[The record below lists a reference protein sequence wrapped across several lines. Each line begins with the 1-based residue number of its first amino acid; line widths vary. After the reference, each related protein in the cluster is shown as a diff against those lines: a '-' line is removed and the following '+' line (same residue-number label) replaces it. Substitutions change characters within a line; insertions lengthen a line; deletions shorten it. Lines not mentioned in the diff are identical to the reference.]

1 MKWWATSQPMRSS
14 QRLGDGSN
22 AGKGHNDTARTI
34 DKSERL
40 GHALDLMEK
49 NDLRRLLV
57 TNKNKMGGIITT
69 RQIARVL
76 GTRKSLGMPASSLH
90 VASATMD
97 SIIKVL
103 PDMDVDDAMV
113 LLQKTSILVA
123 MDGEKVLGWVRP
135 REILAAV
142 KVSGMASDAMRFP
155 LTANPN
161 DRLVHA
167 RRMMLDR
174 DVGRLPVVEA
184 GRLVG
189 IISEVDVATSLRAF
203 RDLND
208 TASKQYAR
216 IYNILVSDVMTHD
229 VKYVYVDTPL
239 DEVKKIILTENRGG
253 LPVLN
258 RREEVVGM
266 ITRRSVLD
274 YLVRT
279 G

>member
-1 MKWWATSQPMRSS
+1 MQVKEIMSEPV
-14 QRLGDGSN
+14 
-22 AGKGHNDTARTI
+22 KI

-40 GHALDLMEK
+40 GHALDQMEK

-57 TNKNKMGGIITT
+57 TNKDKLGGVITT

-76 GTRKSLGMPASSLH
+76 GARKSLGMPASSLH

-97 SIIKVL
+97 SLIKVL
-103 PDMDVDDAMV
+103 PDMQVDDALALM
-113 LLQKTSILVA
+113 QKTGVLVV
-123 MDGEKVLGWVRP
+123 MDGEKVMGWVRP
-135 REILAAV
+135 REVLTAV
-142 KVSGMASDAMRFP
+142 KVSGTAADAMRVP
-155 LTANPN
+155 LTVNPN

-174 DVGRLPVVEA
+174 DVGRLPVVES

-189 IISEVDVATSLRAF
+189 IISERDIARSLRAF

-229 VKYVYVDTPL
+229 VQYVYVDTPL
-239 DEVKKIILTENRGG
+239 EEVKRIILEEDRGG

-258 RREEVVGM
+258 HREEVVGM
-266 ITRRSVLD
+266 ITRRSILD
-274 YLVRT
+274 YLART
-279 G
+279 R

>member
-1 MKWWATSQPMRSS
+1 MQVKDIMSEPV
-14 QRLGDGSN
+14 
-22 AGKGHNDTARTI
+22 TI

-40 GHALDLMEK
+40 GHALDIMEK

-57 TNKNKMGGIITT
+57 TNKDKLGGIITT

-76 GTRKSLGMPASSLH
+76 GARKSLGMPASSLH

-97 SIIKVL
+97 SLIKVL
-103 PDMDVDDAMV
+103 PDMQVEDAMI
-113 LLQKTSILVA
+113 LLQKTSVLVA
-123 MDGEKVLGWVRP
+123 MDGEKVFGWVRP
-135 REILAAV
+135 REVLATV
-142 KVSGMASDAMRFP
+142 KVNGTASDAMRFP

-174 DVGRLPVVEA
+174 DVGRLPVVEG

-189 IISEVDVATSLRAF
+189 IISEGDVAKSLRAF

-208 TASKQYAR
+208 TASKQYTR
-216 IYNILVSDVMTHD
+216 IFNILVSDVMTHD
-229 VKYVYVDTPL
+229 VQYVYADTPL
-239 DEVKKIILTENRGG
+239 DEVKKIILEENRGG
-253 LPVLN
+253 LPVLSS
-258 RREEVVGM
+258 REEVVGM
-266 ITRRSVLD
+266 ITRRSILD

>member
-1 MKWWATSQPMRSS
+1 MQVKDIMSEPV
-14 QRLGDGSN
+14 
-22 AGKGHNDTARTI
+22 TI

-49 NDLRRLLV
+49 HDLRRLLV
-57 TNKNKMGGIITT
+57 TNKDKMGGIITM

-97 SIIKVL
+97 SVIKVL
-103 PDMDVDDAMV
+103 PDMDVQDAMV
-113 LLQKTSILVA
+113 LLQKTGVLAA

-135 REILAAV
+135 REIIAAV
-142 KVSGMASDAMRFP
+142 NVSGMASEAMRFP
-155 LTANPN
+155 LTSNPN

-174 DVGRLPVVEA
+174 GVGRLPVVEG

-189 IISEVDVATSLRAF
+189 IISERDVAKSLRAF

-208 TASKQYAR
+208 TASKQYTR
-216 IYNILVSDVMTHD
+216 IYNILVSDVMTHY
-229 VKYVYVDTPL
+229 VKYVYADTPL

-253 LPVLN
+253 LPVLS

>member
-1 MKWWATSQPMRSS
+1 MCKTPWS
-14 QRLGDGSN
+14 
-22 AGKGHNDTARTI
+22 
-34 DKSERL
+34 
-40 GHALDLMEK
+40 
-49 NDLRRLLV
+49 
-57 TNKNKMGGIITT
+57 
-69 RQIARVL
+69 
-76 GTRKSLGMPASSLH
+76 
-90 VASATMD
+90 
-97 SIIKVL
+97 
-103 PDMDVDDAMV
+103 
-113 LLQKTSILVA
+113 LLQKTGVLVA

-142 KVSGMASDAMRFP
+142 NVSGMASDAMRFP
-155 LTANPN
+155 LTSNPH

-174 DVGRLPVVEA
+174 GVGRLPVVEG

-189 IISEVDVATSLRAF
+189 IISERDVAKSLRAF

-216 IYNILVSDVMTHD
+216 IYNLLVSDVMTHD

>member
-1 MKWWATSQPMRSS
+1 MQVKDIMSEPV
-14 QRLGDGSN
+14 
-22 AGKGHNDTARTI
+22 KI

-40 GHALDLMEK
+40 GHALDQMEK

-57 TNKNKMGGIITT
+57 TNKDKLGGVITT

-76 GTRKSLGMPASSLH
+76 GARKSLGMPASSLH

-97 SIIKVL
+97 SLIKVL
-103 PDMDVDDAMV
+103 PDMQVDDAMA
-113 LLQKTSILVA
+113 LMQKTGVLVV
-123 MDGEKVLGWVRP
+123 MDGEKVMGWVRP
-135 REILAAV
+135 REVLSAV
-142 KVSGMASDAMRFP
+142 KVSGTAGDAMRVP
-155 LTANPN
+155 LTVNPN

-174 DVGRLPVVEA
+174 DVGRLPVVES

-189 IISEVDVATSLRAF
+189 IISERDIARSLRAF

-229 VKYVYVDTPL
+229 VQYVYVDTPL
-239 DEVKKIILTENRGG
+239 EEVKKIILEEDRGG

-266 ITRRSVLD
+266 ITRRSILD
-274 YLVRT
+274 YLART
-279 G
+279 R

>member
-1 MKWWATSQPMRSS
+1 MQVKDIMSEPV
-14 QRLGDGSN
+14 
-22 AGKGHNDTARTI
+22 TI

-49 NDLRRLLV
+49 HDLRRLLV
-57 TNKNKMGGIITT
+57 TNKDKMGGIITM

-97 SIIKVL
+97 SVIKVL
-103 PDMDVDDAMV
+103 PDMDVQDAMV
-113 LLQKTSILVA
+113 LLQKTGVLAA

-142 KVSGMASDAMRFP
+142 KVSGMASEAMRFP
-155 LTANPN
+155 LTSNPN

-174 DVGRLPVVEA
+174 GVGRLPVVEG

-189 IISEVDVATSLRAF
+189 IISERDVAKSLRAF

-208 TASKQYAR
+208 TASKQYTR

-229 VKYVYVDTPL
+229 VKYVYADTPL

-258 RREEVVGM
+258 HREEVVGM
-266 ITRRSVLD
+266 ITRRSILD
-274 YLVRT
+274 FLVRT
-279 G
+279 R

>member
-1 MKWWATSQPMRSS
+1 MQVKDIMSEPV
-14 QRLGDGSN
+14 
-22 AGKGHNDTARTI
+22 KI

-40 GHALDLMEK
+40 GHALDQMEK

-57 TNKNKMGGIITT
+57 TNKDKLGGVITT

-76 GTRKSLGMPASSLH
+76 GARKSLGMPASSLH

-97 SIIKVL
+97 SLIKVL
-103 PDMDVDDAMV
+103 PDMQVDDAMA
-113 LLQKTSILVA
+113 LMQKTGVLVV
-123 MDGEKVLGWVRP
+123 MDGEKVMGWVRP
-135 REILAAV
+135 REVLSAV
-142 KVSGMASDAMRFP
+142 KVSGTAGDAMRVP
-155 LTANPN
+155 LTVNPN

-174 DVGRLPVVEA
+174 DVGRLPVVES

-189 IISEVDVATSLRAF
+189 IISERDIARSMRAF

-229 VKYVYVDTPL
+229 VQYVYVDTPL
-239 DEVKKIILTENRGG
+239 EEVKKIILEEDRGG

-266 ITRRSVLD
+266 ITRRSILD
-274 YLVRT
+274 YLART
-279 G
+279 R

>member
-1 MKWWATSQPMRSS
+1 MQVKDIMTEP
-14 QRLGDGSN
+14 L
-22 AGKGHNDTARTI
+22 TI
-34 DKSERL
+34 DKSERI

-49 NDLRRLLV
+49 NDTRRLLV
-57 TNKNKMGGIITT
+57 TNKDKLGGIITT
-69 RQIARVL
+69 RQIARIL

-90 VASATMD
+90 VAAATLD
-97 SIIKVL
+97 AVIKVL
-103 PDMDVDDAMV
+103 PDMSVDDAKV
-113 LLQKTSILVA
+113 LLQKTSVLVA
-123 MDGEKVLGWVRP
+123 VDGDKILGWVRP

-142 KVSGMASDAMRFP
+142 NMNGKAADAMRVP
-155 LTANPN
+155 LSVRPD

-174 DVGRLPVVEA
+174 DVGRLPVVDA

-189 IISEVDVATSLRAF
+189 ILSERDVAKALRAF

-216 IYNILVSDVMTHD
+216 IYNLLVSDVMTHD
-229 VKYVYVDTPL
+229 VKSVRMDSPL
-239 DEVKKIILTENRGG
+239 EDVKNIILTENRGG
-253 LPVLN
+253 VPVLN
-258 RREEVVGM
+258 QKDELVGM
-266 ITRRSVLD
+266 ITRRSLID

>member
-1 MKWWATSQPMRSS
+1 
-14 QRLGDGSN
+14 
-22 AGKGHNDTARTI
+22 
-34 DKSERL
+34 
-40 GHALDLMEK
+40 
-49 NDLRRLLV
+49 
-57 TNKNKMGGIITT
+57 
-69 RQIARVL
+69 
-76 GTRKSLGMPASSLH
+76 SLH

-97 SIIKVL
+97 AVIKVL
-103 PDMDVDDAMV
+103 PDMDVQDAMV
-113 LLQKTSILVA
+113 LLQKTGVLVA

-135 REILAAV
+135 REILASV
-142 KVSGMASDAMRFP
+142 NVSGMASDAMRFP
-155 LTANPN
+155 LTSNPN

-174 DVGRLPVVEA
+174 GVGRLPVVEG

-189 IISEVDVATSLRAF
+189 IISERDVAKSLRAF

>member
-1 MKWWATSQPMRSS
+1 MQVRDIISEPV
-14 QRLGDGSN
+14 
-22 AGKGHNDTARTI
+22 TI

-57 TNKNKMGGIITT
+57 TNKDKLGGIITM

-103 PDMDVDDAMV
+103 PDMDVQDAMV
-113 LLQKTSILVA
+113 LLQKTGVLVA
-123 MDGEKVLGWVRP
+123 MDGEKVMGWVRP

-142 KVSGMASDAMRFP
+142 NVSGLASDAMRFP
-155 LTANPN
+155 LTSNPN

-174 DVGRLPVVEA
+174 GVGRLPVVEG

-189 IISEVDVATSLRAF
+189 IISERDVAKSLRAF

-208 TASKQYAR
+208 TASKQYSR
-216 IYNILVSDVMTHD
+216 IFNILVSDVMTRD
-229 VKYVYVDTPL
+229 VKYVYADTPL

>member
-1 MKWWATSQPMRSS
+1 MQVKDIMKKPI
-14 QRLGDGSN
+14 
-22 AGKGHNDTARTI
+22 TI

-57 TNKNKMGGIITT
+57 TNKDKMGGVITT

-90 VASATMD
+90 VAAATMD
-97 SIIKVL
+97 AVIKVL
-103 PDMDVDDAMV
+103 PDMSVDDAMI
-113 LLQKTSILVA
+113 LLQKTLVLVV
-123 MDGEKVLGWVRP
+123 MDGEKILGWVQP
-135 REILAAV
+135 RDILAAV
-142 KVSGMASDAMRFP
+142 NVSGIASDAMRYP

-174 DVGRLPVVEA
+174 DVGRLPVVDA

-189 IISEVDVATSLRAF
+189 IISERDVAKSLRAF

-208 TASKQYAR
+208 TASRQNAR
-216 IYNILVSDVMTHD
+216 IDNILVSDIMTHD
-229 VKYVYVDTPL
+229 VKHVFTDTPL

-258 RREEVVGM
+258 RKEEVVGM
-266 ITRRSVLD
+266 ITRRSLLD
-274 YLVRT
+274 YLMRT
-279 G
+279 R

>member
-1 MKWWATSQPMRSS
+1 MQVKDIMSEPV
-14 QRLGDGSN
+14 
-22 AGKGHNDTARTI
+22 TI

-49 NDLRRLLV
+49 HDLRRLLV
-57 TNKNKMGGIITT
+57 TNKDKMGGIITM

-97 SIIKVL
+97 SVIKVL
-103 PDMDVDDAMV
+103 PDMDVQDAMV
-113 LLQKTSILVA
+113 LLQKTGVLAA

-135 REILAAV
+135 REIIAAV
-142 KVSGMASDAMRFP
+142 NVSGMASDAMRFP
-155 LTANPN
+155 LTSNPN

-174 DVGRLPVVEA
+174 GVGRLPVVEG

-189 IISEVDVATSLRAF
+189 IISERDVAKSLRAF

-208 TASKQYAR
+208 TASKQYTR
-216 IYNILVSDVMTHD
+216 IYNILVSDVMTQD

-258 RREEVVGM
+258 HREEVVGM
-266 ITRRSVLD
+266 ITRRSILD

>member
-1 MKWWATSQPMRSS
+1 MRVMDIMSEPV
-14 QRLGDGSN
+14 
-22 AGKGHNDTARTI
+22 TI

-57 TNKNKMGGIITT
+57 TNKDKVGGIITM

-97 SIIKVL
+97 SVIRVL
-103 PDMDVDDAMV
+103 PDMDVQDAAV
-113 LLQKTSILVA
+113 LLQKTGVLVA

-135 REILAAV
+135 REILAAL
-142 KVSGMASDAMRFP
+142 KVSGIASDAMRFP
-155 LTANPN
+155 LTSNPN

-174 DVGRLPVVEA
+174 GVGRLPVVEG
-184 GRLVG
+184 GRLMG
-189 IISEVDVATSLRAF
+189 IISERDVAKSLRAF

-216 IYNILVSDVMTHD
+216 IYNILVSDVMTQD

-239 DEVKKIILTENRGG
+239 DEVKRIILDENRGG
-253 LPVLN
+253 LPVLS
-258 RREEVVGM
+258 RRDEVVGM
-266 ITRRSVLD
+266 ITRRSILD

>member
-1 MKWWATSQPMRSS
+1 MQVKDIMSEPIS
-14 QRLGDGSN
+14 
-22 AGKGHNDTARTI
+22 I

-57 TNKNKMGGIITT
+57 TNKDKLGGIITT

-76 GTRKSLGMPASSLH
+76 GARKSLGMPASSLH
-90 VASATMD
+90 VASAAMD
-97 SIIKVL
+97 SLIKVL
-103 PDMDVDDAMV
+103 PDMQVEDAMA
-113 LLQKTSILVA
+113 LMQKTSVLVV
-123 MDGEKVLGWVRP
+123 MDGDKVMGWIRP
-135 REILAAV
+135 REVLSAV
-142 KVSGMASDAMRFP
+142 KVSGTASDAMRFP
-155 LTANPN
+155 LTVNPN

-174 DVGRLPVVEA
+174 DVGRLPVVEG

-189 IISEVDVATSLRAF
+189 IISERDVAKSMRAF

-229 VKYVYVDTPL
+229 VQYVYVDTPL
-239 DEVKKIILTENRGG
+239 DEVKKIILEEDRGG

-258 RREEVVGM
+258 RRDEVVGM
-266 ITRRSVLD
+266 ITRRSILD
-274 YLVRT
+274 YLART
-279 G
+279 R

>member
-1 MKWWATSQPMRSS
+1 MQVKDIMSEPV
-14 QRLGDGSN
+14 
-22 AGKGHNDTARTI
+22 KI

-40 GHALDLMEK
+40 GHALDQMEK

-57 TNKNKMGGIITT
+57 TNKDKLGGVITT

-76 GTRKSLGMPASSLH
+76 GARKSLGMPASSLH

-97 SIIKVL
+97 SLIKVL
-103 PDMDVDDAMV
+103 PDMQVDDAMA
-113 LLQKTSILVA
+113 LMQKTGVLVV
-123 MDGEKVLGWVRP
+123 MDGEKVMGWVRP
-135 REILAAV
+135 REVLSAV
-142 KVSGMASDAMRFP
+142 KVSGTAGDAMRVP
-155 LTANPN
+155 LTVNPN

-174 DVGRLPVVEA
+174 DVGRLPVVES

-189 IISEVDVATSLRAF
+189 IISERDIARSMRAF

-216 IYNILVSDVMTHD
+216 IFNILVSDVMTHD
-229 VKYVYVDTPL
+229 VQYVYVDTPL
-239 DEVKKIILTENRGG
+239 EEVKKIILEEDRGG

-266 ITRRSVLD
+266 IPRRSILD
-274 YLVRT
+274 YLART
-279 G
+279 R

>member
-1 MKWWATSQPMRSS
+1 MQVKDIMSEPMS
-14 QRLGDGSN
+14 
-22 AGKGHNDTARTI
+22 I

-57 TNKNKMGGIITT
+57 TNKDKLGGVITT

-76 GTRKSLGMPASSLH
+76 GARKSLGMPASSLH
-90 VASATMD
+90 VASATLD
-97 SIIKVL
+97 SLIKVL
-103 PDMDVDDAMV
+103 PDMQVEDAMA
-113 LLQKTSILVA
+113 LMQKTGVLVV

-135 REILAAV
+135 RDVLAAV
-142 KVSGMASDAMRFP
+142 KVSGTAGDAMRFP
-155 LTANPN
+155 LTVNPN

-174 DVGRLPVVEA
+174 DVGRLPVVES

-189 IISEVDVATSLRAF
+189 IISERDVAKSMRAF

-229 VKYVYVDTPL
+229 VQYVYVDTPL
-239 DEVKKIILTENRGG
+239 DEVKKTILEDNRGG
-253 LPVLN
+253 LPVLS
-258 RREEVVGM
+258 RSREEVVGM
-266 ITRRSVLD
+266 ITRRSILD
-274 YLVRT
+274 YLART